1 MISFPVQSKQVYFI
15 INKGELFERNQKHS
29 KQSSGNLLCQLA
41 CCHQPAQKL
50 KVTIVSQALK
60 LVLLNRILVTH
71 LTQSKDSSLT
81 KASLAQTHQVPIF
94 YVFHVLLIS
103 VSLARTSSVASIKS
117 GDHKCISRHLLYITA
132 RSR

>member
-15 INKGELFERNQKHS
+15 INKGELFERNQKHPQ
-29 KQSSGNLLCQLA
+29 KSSGNMLCQLA

-50 KVTIVSQALK
+50 KVTILCQALK

-71 LTQSKDSSLT
+71 LTQPKDSSLT
-81 KASLAQTHQVPIF
+81 KAGLAQTQQITIF

-103 VSLARTSSVASIKS
+103 VSNLICCK
-117 GDHKCISRHLLYITA
+117 HKEWRSQMHL
-132 RSR
+132 